1 MGCTVQ
7 PESGKKIMKQ
17 IRFAP
22 SVYMDNMGDPWVF
35 DDFGSLVQVGYESL
49 TVAVNS
55 EFEDLDSAMKHEKG
69 N

>member
-1 MGCTVQ
+1 
-7 PESGKKIMKQ
+7 MKQ

-35 DDFGSLVQVGYESL
+35 DDLGQLVPSDYASLSA
-49 TVAVNS
+49 AVNS
-55 EFEDLDSAMKHEKG
+55 EFDDLDSAMKHEKG

>member
-35 DDFGSLVQVGYESL
+35 DDLGQLVPSDYASLSA
-49 TVAVNS
+49 AVNS
-55 EFEDLDSAMKHEKG
+55 EFDDLDSAMKHEKG

>member
-1 MGCTVQ
+1 MGCMVQ
-7 PESGKKIMKQ
+7 PGSGKKIMKQ

-22 SVYMDNMGDPWVF
+22 SVYMDNLGDPWVF
-35 DDFGSLVQVGYESL
+35 DDFGALVRVGYESL